1 MSSVAISGNAGGTGV
16 FTLASPS
23 SSSNYT
29 LTLPAVSGTLVATG
43 TPGMIVQV
51 VQTALTTTTSLNAN
65 TTATA
70 VSGMSAVITPTLSTS
85 KILVQMMLNY
95 ACQGTTYGGYFTRNS
110 TIIGVG
116 AAGSGQQQCGFG
128 MAYVTDN
135 NQTNSFIYNYLDSP
149 ATTSALTYQ
158 LYLNNDNSTTV
169 YINRSVTDSA
179 GATGKRSISTI
190 TLYEIA
196 A

>member
-1 MSSVAISGNAGGTGV
+1 MATTINGTTGISTSGNVST
-16 FTLASPS
+16 
-23 SSSNYT
+23 
-29 LTLPAVSGTLVATG
+29 SGTLTTAAKGITTASLPAG
-43 TPGMIVQV
+43 AILQV

-65 TTATA
+65 GTATA
-70 VSGMSAVITPTLSTS
+70 VSGMSAVITPTSSTS
-85 KILVQMMLNY
+85 KILIQMMLNY
-95 ACQGTTYGGYFTRNS
+95 SCSGTTYGGYFTRNS

-116 AAGSGQQQCGFG
+116 TAGSGQQQCGFG
-128 MAYVTDN
+128 MAYVTDG

-169 YINRSVTDSA
+169 YINRSVNDQANS
-179 GATGKRSISTI
+179 TGKRSISTI
-190 TLYEIA
+190 LLYEIA